1 MSSGPPVR
9 IPLSWAR
16 HEHYAF
22 RLLHIWAERPDAPAV
37 YWSGHCLTARES
49 LSLVFDTAAALRN
62 SGITP
67 GDTVAL
73 LTAANHPTALFARYA
88 AHLLGAAVV
97 SVRAA
102 NPRSEAEMLP
112 PEVQAEVLRDTGS
125 RLLVADETTAG
136 RAAAL
141 VSPGL
146 RGLLL
151 PAPGDAATQ
160 AYGTVGALARV
171 PADAGF
177 GPDEVA
183 PYVPGARARITFT
196 SGTTGLPKG
205 IVQSYRT
212 WNATVSIYPAA
223 PGPRGPSRILAV
235 TPVSHTVG
243 SMVDA
248 VLAAGGA
255 AVLHPRFDADEVL
268 DAFVRLGVTDTYLAV
283 PHLYRLTERLSAA
296 GGRPDLSSLR
306 QVVYSGTPAAPHRIA
321 EALPWFGESLSQ
333 LYGSSEAGGICGLD
347 RLDHQEPEL
356 LPAVGLPFPWVGL
369 CLRDPETGHDV
380 PRGDVGEVCVRSATA
395 MDGYLGR
402 DPAEGRTPDGWL
414 RTGDLGR
421 LDVYGR
427 LRLTGRLGQVIK
439 SGGQKVYP
447 IAVERVLAEYP
458 AVRQAA
464 VFGVRDHDR
473 VERVHAAV
481 SLYPGSDGDDV
492 RLRAHVGARLDSAH
506 VPVHISRW
514 PELPLNDSGKPDV
527 RYLRGLAEAA
537 DSEPGVRE
545 ATGERGAI

>member
-1 MSSGPPVR
+1 MSTGTPVR
-9 IPLSWAR
+9 TPLSWTR
-16 HEHYAF
+16 HEHYVF
-22 RLLHIWAERPDAPAV
+22 RLLRTWAEHPEAPAV
-37 YWSGHCLTARES
+37 YWSGHRLTARES

-62 SGITP
+62 SGIAP

-102 NPRSEAEMLP
+102 NPRSDAEMLP

-125 RLLVADETTAG
+125 RLLVADETTAV

-146 RGLLL
+146 RVLLL
-151 PAPGDAATQ
+151 PAPGAAAP
-160 AYGTVGALARV
+160 AYGPGGALARV
-171 PADAGF
+171 PEGTDF
-177 GPDEVA
+177 GPDEAA

-212 WNATVSIYPAA
+212 WNATVGIYPAA
-223 PGPRGPSRILAV
+223 PGPSRILAV

-248 VLAAGGA
+248 VLAAGGSV
-255 AVLHPRFDADEVL
+255 VLHEHFDADEVL
-268 DAFVRLGVTDTYLAV
+268 DAFARLAVTDTYLAV
-283 PHLYRLTERLSAA
+283 PHLYRLTERLSAS
-296 GGRPDLSSLR
+296 GGRPDLSALR
-306 QVVYSGTPAAPHRIA
+306 QVVYSGTPAAPHRIT
-321 EALPWFGESLSQ
+321 EALRWFEGPLSQ

-347 RLDHQEPEL
+347 RLDHREPEL
-356 LPAVGLPFPWVGL
+356 LPTVGRPFPWVGL
-369 CLRDPETGHDV
+369 RLRDPETGHDV
-380 PRGDVGEVCVRSATA
+380 PRGATGEVCVRSATV

-402 DPAEGRTPDGWL
+402 DRAEGSTPDGWL

-427 LRLTGRLGQVIK
+427 LRLTGRMGQVIK
-439 SGGQKVYP
+439 SGGQKVHP
-447 IAVERVLAEYP
+447 AAVERVLAEHP
-458 AVRQAA
+458 AVRQAV

-473 VERVHAAV
+473 VERVYAAV

-506 VPVHISRW
+506 VPVRISRW

-545 ATGERGAI
+545 TTGERRAI

>member
-1 MSSGPPVR
+1 MSTGPPVR
-9 IPLSWAR
+9 IPPSWAR

-22 RLLHIWAERPDAPAV
+22 RLSHTWTEHPDAPAV
-37 YWSGHCLTARES
+37 YWSGHRLTARES
-49 LSLVFDTAAALRN
+49 LTSVFDTAAALRN
-62 SGITP
+62 SGIAA

-102 NPRSEAEMLP
+102 NPRSDAEMLP

-125 RLLVADETTAG
+125 RLLVADETTAV

-141 VSPGL
+141 VSPAL

-151 PAPGDAATQ
+151 PAPGSTAPRA
-160 AYGTVGALARV
+160 GSALARV
-171 PADAGF
+171 PENAGF
-177 GPDEVA
+177 GPGETA
-183 PYVPGARARITFT
+183 PYDPGARARITFT

-205 IVQSYRT
+205 IVQTYRT
-212 WNATVSIYPAA
+212 WNATVGVYSAA
-223 PGPRGPSRILAV
+223 PGPGGPARVLAV

-248 VLAAGGA
+248 VLAAGGSV
-255 AVLHPRFDADEVL
+255 VLHEHFDADEVL
-268 DAFVRLGVTDTYLAV
+268 DAFGRLAVTDTYLAV
-283 PHLYRLTERLSAA
+283 PHLYRLTERLGA
-296 GGRPDLSSLR
+296 GGRPDLSALR
-306 QVVYSGTPAAPHRIA
+306 QVVYSGTPAAPHRIT
-321 EALPWFGESLSQ
+321 EALRWFAGPLSQ

-356 LPAVGLPFPWVGL
+356 LGTVGRPFPWVGL
-369 CLRDPETGHDV
+369 RLRDPETGQDV
-380 PRGDVGEVCVRSATA
+380 PRGAAGEVCVRSSTV

-402 DPAEGRTPDGWL
+402 DPAQGSTPDGWL

-439 SGGQKVYP
+439 SGGQKVHP
-447 IAVERVLAEYP
+447 VAVERVLTEYP
-458 AVRQAA
+458 AVRQAV
-464 VFGVRDHDR
+464 VFGVRDRDR

-481 SLYPGSDGDDV
+481 SLYPGSEGDDA

-506 VPVHISRW
+506 VPVRISRW

-527 RYLRGLAEAA
+527 RYLRGLAQAA

-545 ATGERGAI
+545 TTGERRAI

>member
-1 MSSGPPVR
+1 MTAGPPVR
-9 IPLSWAR
+9 IPPSWAR

-22 RLLHIWAERPDAPAV
+22 RLSHTWAQHPDAPAV
-37 YWSGHCLTARES
+37 YWSGLCLTARES
-49 LSLVFDTAAALRN
+49 LSLVFDTAAALRDG
-62 SGITP
+62 GIAP

-102 NPRSEAEMLP
+102 NPRSDAEMLP

-125 RLLVADETTAG
+125 RLLVADETTAV

-141 VSPGL
+141 VSPAL

-151 PAPGDAATQ
+151 PAPGSSAPPA
-160 AYGTVGALARV
+160 GGALAPV
-171 PADAGF
+171 PPDAGF
-177 GPDEVA
+177 GPDDVA
-183 PYVPGARARITFT
+183 PYAPGVRARITFT

-212 WNATVSIYPAA
+212 WNSTVAIYPAA
-223 PGPRGPSRILAV
+223 PGPTGPARVLAV

-248 VLAAGGA
+248 VLAAGGSV
-255 AVLHPRFDADEVL
+255 VLHEGFDPDEVL
-268 DAFVRLGVTDTYLAV
+268 DAFGRLTVTDTYLAV

-296 GGRPDLSSLR
+296 GARPDLSALR

-321 EALPWFGESLSQ
+321 DALRWFAGPLSQ

-356 LPAVGLPFPWVGL
+356 LGTVGRPFPWVEL
-369 CLRDPETGHDV
+369 SLRDPETGRDV
-380 PRGDVGEVCVRSATA
+380 PRGGTGEVCVRSATV

-402 DPAEGRTPDGWL
+402 DPAEGTTPDGRL

-439 SGGQKVYP
+439 SGGQKVHP
-447 IAVERVLAEYP
+447 AAVERVLAEHP
-458 AVRQAA
+458 AVREAV

-473 VERVHAAV
+473 VERVYAAV
-481 SLYPGSDGDDV
+481 SLRPGSEGDDV

-514 PELPLNDSGKPDV
+514 PELPSNDSGKPDV

-545 ATGERGAI
+545 TTGERRAI

>member
-1 MSSGPPVR
+1 MSVGPPVR

-22 RLLHIWAERPDAPAV
+22 RLLHTWTEHPDAPAV

-49 LSLVFDTAAALRN
+49 LSSVLDTAAALRD

-73 LTAANHPTALFARYA
+73 LTAANHPTALFARYS

-102 NPRSEAEMLP
+102 NPRSDAEMLP

-125 RLLVADETTAG
+125 RLLVADETTAV

-141 VSPGL
+141 VSPAL
-146 RGLLL
+146 RGLVL
-151 PAPGDAATQ
+151 PAPGSTAPQ
-160 AYGTVGALARV
+160 ADSALAKV
-171 PADAGF
+171 AEDAGF
-177 GPDEVA
+177 GPDEMA
-183 PYVPGARARITFT
+183 PYDPEARARVTFT

-212 WNATVSIYPAA
+212 WNATVGIYPAA
-223 PGPRGPSRILAV
+223 PGPGGPGRILAV

-248 VLAAGGA
+248 VLAAGGC
-255 AVLHPRFDADEVL
+255 AVLHEHFDADEVL
-268 DAFVRLGVTDTYLAV
+268 DAFGRLDVTDTYLAV
-283 PHLYRLTERLSAA
+283 PHLYRLAERLSV
-296 GGRPDLSSLR
+296 GGRLDLSALR
-306 QVVYSGTPAAPHRIA
+306 RVVYSGTPAAPHRIA
-321 EALPWFGESLSQ
+321 EALRWFEGPLSQ

-347 RLDHQEPEL
+347 RLDHQETEL
-356 LPAVGLPFPWVGL
+356 LGSVGRPFPWVGL
-369 CLRDPETGHDV
+369 RLRDPETGRDV
-380 PRGDVGEVCVRSATA
+380 PRGASGEVCVRSATV
-395 MDGYLGR
+395 MDGYLGL
-402 DPAEGRTPDGWL
+402 DPAEGSTPDGWL
-414 RTGDLGR
+414 RTGDLGH

-439 SGGQKVYP
+439 SGGQKVHP
-447 IAVERVLAEYP
+447 VAVERVLTEYP
-458 AVRQAA
+458 AVRQAV
-464 VFGVRDHDR
+464 VFGVRDHNR

-481 SLYPGSDGDDV
+481 SLYPGSEGDDA

-527 RYLRGLAEAA
+527 RYLRGLAQAA
-537 DSEPGVRE
+537 DSEVGVRE
-545 ATGERGAI
+545 SIEERGAV